1 MGTLGKGTLGR
12 LLVIVLPEI
21 EKRGK
26 TEKEK
31 RKRKMKEK
39 SEKKVLSIVLLYRK
53 YKKGRKA
60 KLVLW

>member
-26 TEKEK
+26 KQRRKK
-31 RKRKMKEK
+31 RQKKQK
-39 SEKKVLSIVLLYRK
+39 SKKQE
-53 YKKGRKA
+53 
-60 KLVLW
+60 